1 MINIRNTKIDYS
13 LFDIDEKEYFE
24 NSLILP
30 YFEDDI
36 SIHFIV
42 CKESKLLDIKSRI
55 KKLVKFKE
63 IKKEDLQF
71 LLSYINEKIELFN
84 LANKAICFNAS
95 IDKFVQE
102 FIYTLLSFSIELR
115 ASDIHFEQYS
125 ESILFRFRIDGRL
138 NTFFTFDI
146 KLFKILSSYLKLLS
160 NLDITQFRLP
170 MDSRFSLIV
179 KNKNYDFRLSTM
191 PTLEA
196 ESIVIRILDNKN
208 VSKSLNSL
216 GLSSSIYTEISNSL
230 KLTQGLILITGPTGS
245 GKTTTLYS
253 MLKELK
259 SNEKKVITVEDPIEY
274 KIESISQIQVNNK
287 IGLNF
292 ELILKN
298 ILRQDP
304 DIIFI
309 GEIRDKF
316 SLDIALQASLT
327 GHLVLAS
334 IHANSSIETITRL
347 FDLDADPFLVSST
360 LKLIISQR
368 LVLSF
373 CKFCDSKGCQKC
385 NYTKYYD
392 RTCIAETLKID
403 ENISSM
409 IFRKEDLNSM
419 KKYLK
424 QINFQTI
431 FDDGINKVNNK
442 ETSIEEV
449 YKVINQ

>member
-1 MINIRNTKIDYS
+1 MTNIRNIKIDYS
-13 LFDIDEKEYFE
+13 LFKEDENEYFL

-36 SIHFIV
+36 SIHFLV
-42 CKESKLLDIKSRI
+42 CKESKLLDIKTKI
-55 KKLVKFKE
+55 NKLVKFKE

-71 LLSYINEKIELFN
+71 LLSHINKKIELFN

-95 IDKFVQE
+95 SDKFVQE
-102 FIYTLLSFSIELR
+102 FIYTLLSFSIDLR
-115 ASDIHFEQYS
+115 SSDIHFEQYS
-125 ESILFRFRIDGRL
+125 KSVLFRFRIDGRL

-170 MDSRFSLIV
+170 MDSRFSLNI

-191 PTLEA
+191 PTLES
-196 ESIVIRILDNKN
+196 ESIVIRVLDNKN
-208 VSKSLNSL
+208 VSKSLDTL
-216 GLSSSIYTEISNSL
+216 GLSSNIYEELKSSL

-253 MLKELK
+253 MLQELK
-259 SNEKKVITVEDPIEY
+259 SNEKKIITVEDPIEY
-274 KIESISQIQVNNK
+274 KIDSISQIQVNNK

-373 CKFCDSKGCQKC
+373 CKYCNSKGCEKC
-385 NYTKYYD
+385 NYSKYYD
-392 RTCIAETLKID
+392 RACIAEILRVD
-403 ENISSM
+403 EDISSM

-419 KKYLK
+419 KRYLSK
-424 QINFQTI
+424 INFQTI
-431 FDDGINKVNNK
+431 FDDGIKKVNNK